1 MAKVNKLALVRLA
14 LHETIKAMDNRELL
28 CLLADIYTGNYEGN
42 KSPRWYGAG
51 GGGAAG
57 LEQGVYNYMTT
68 FRRVSDLWGKI
79 TELVKSD
86 KEALKSEQLTVR
98 NLVMVTLDERKFDL
112 SQIQATEAAAA
123 NE

>member
-42 KSPRWYGAG
+42 RAPRWYGAG
-51 GGGAAG
+51 GGGTAG
-57 LEQGVYNYMTT
+57 LEQGLYNYMTT

-79 TELVKSD
+79 TEQVGGD
-86 KEALKSEQLTVR
+86 KEALKLEQITVR
-98 NLVMVTLDERKFDL
+98 NLALMTLDERKFDL
-112 SQIQATEAAAA
+112 KQIEVIEAAAA